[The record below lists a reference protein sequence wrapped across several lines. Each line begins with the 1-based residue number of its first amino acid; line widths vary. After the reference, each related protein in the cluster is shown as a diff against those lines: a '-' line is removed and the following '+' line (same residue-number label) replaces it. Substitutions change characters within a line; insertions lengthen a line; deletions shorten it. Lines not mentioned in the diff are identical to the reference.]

1 MKRLIVCTIFVLS
14 LLLAN
19 AQQYPKALLSGD
31 YPDPTILR
39 DGDDFYMT
47 HSPFVYAPGFLIW
60 HSTDL
65 HDWQPLCRAIPEF
78 TGCRPIQ
85 EEPTV
90 VFYQVGCHS
99 RALMLWNGSANG
111 LPVH

>member
-78 TGCRPIQ
+78 TGSAMRP
-85 EEPTV
+85 T
-90 VFYQVGCHS
+90 
-99 RALMLWNGSANG
+99 W
-111 LPVH
+111 